1 MDMTIWEIIRIG
13 GFAMWV
19 ILALSVLVVA
29 VALERLTALW
39 SFTDKARLL
48 ADTVKRCLQR
58 GAVAEGRAACERSQS
73 PVADIFLAGF
83 ERMGRDAFPRVEAA
97 VDRERTRV
105 SMDLKVRMW
114 MLATVGA
121 TAPFIGLGGTVIGI
135 MNAFGS
141 IAKSGQGGFTVVS
154 KGLSEALVA
163 TAAGIVVAVIAVM
176 VYNALN
182 QKIARVA
189 TELKLIVEEFLE
201 VVKERQERGGAE
213 DGARQAS

>member
-1 MDMTIWEIIRIG
+1 MDMSIWDIIRIG

-19 ILALSVLVVA
+19 ILGLSVLVVA

-39 SFTDKARLL
+39 AFTDKARAL

-83 ERMGRDAFPRVEAA
+83 ERMGRDPFNRVEAA

-105 SMDLKVRMW
+105 TLDLKVRMW
-114 MLATVGA
+114 MLATAGA

-135 MNAFGS
+135 MSAFGS
-141 IAKSGQGGFTVVS
+141 ISKTGQGGFAVVS

-163 TAAGIVVAVIAVM
+163 TAAGIVVAVIAVI

-182 QKIARVA
+182 QRIARVSA
-189 TELKLIVEEFLE
+189 ELRLLVEEFVE
-201 VVKERQERGGAE
+201 VVKDRQERGGAE